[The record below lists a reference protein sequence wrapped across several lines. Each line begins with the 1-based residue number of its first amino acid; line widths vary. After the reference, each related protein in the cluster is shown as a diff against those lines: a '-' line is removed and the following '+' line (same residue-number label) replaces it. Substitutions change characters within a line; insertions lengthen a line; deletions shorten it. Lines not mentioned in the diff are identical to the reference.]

1 MIRLLSNYVR
11 IILSR
16 NSIIRG
22 IFFYKLEKSI
32 LITNL
37 NYGMLRVDFFFNVL
51 TFSSILC
58 RIIIIFKK
66 IYLSKFYIRYYLSR
80 G

>member
-32 LITNL
+32 LIANL

>member
-1 MIRLLSNYVR
+1 MIRLLSNCVR

-22 IFFYKLEKSI
+22 IFLYKLEKSI
-32 LITNL
+32 LIANL